1 MHSSYVV
8 RSDSAKKVRHAACH
22 PSPLTPLEIA
32 NAKTAIRFVAV
43 KLGGSAK
50 LAAALE
56 VTRASID
63 AARLT
68 RGRPS
73 AGLALRVARLAGV
86 PLEDVLSGAWPKPGS
101 CPHCGRD

>member
-1 MHSSYVV
+1 MHSPGIVHN
-8 RSDSAKKVRHAACH
+8 DSAKKGSHAPGL
-22 PSPLTPLEIA
+22 PSTLTPLEMA
-32 NAKTAIRFVAV
+32 NAKAAIRFVAV

-68 RGRPS
+68 RGRLS

>member
-1 MHSSYVV
+1 MHSPDVV
-8 RSDSAKKVRHAACH
+8 RGDSAKKGRHAPGL
-22 PSPLTPLEIA
+22 PSTLTPLEMA
-32 NAKTAIRFVAV
+32 NAKAAIRFVAV

-68 RGRPS
+68 RGRLS

>member
-1 MHSSYVV
+1 MDSLDIV
-8 RSDSAKKVRHAACH
+8 RRDSAKKGRHAPGV
-22 PSPLTPLEIA
+22 PSTLSALEIA
-32 NAKTAIRFVAV
+32 NARAAIRFAAV

-50 LAAALE
+50 LAAALD

-86 PLEDVLSGAWPKPGS
+86 PLEDVLSGTWPKPGS